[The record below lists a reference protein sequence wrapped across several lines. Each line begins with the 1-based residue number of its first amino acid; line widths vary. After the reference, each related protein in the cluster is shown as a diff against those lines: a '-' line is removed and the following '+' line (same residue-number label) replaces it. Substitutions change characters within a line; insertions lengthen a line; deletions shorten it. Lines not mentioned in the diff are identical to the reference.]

1 MDSNKIL
8 QAFLELL
15 DNHFSAL
22 PQAMQDLP
30 LLNKSLAE
38 LPDDE
43 IEQVVD
49 LIIDWCSE
57 HQPLGKIISDS
68 CKQISL
74 KHPIEPLPD
83 HLDNTFRE
91 VRKTVQQKVEA
102 LKKAQDEKNG

>member
-15 DNHFSAL
+15 KNNFSAF

-43 IEQVVD
+43 IEQAVD

-57 HQPLGKIISDS
+57 RQPLGKIISDS
-68 CKQISL
+68 LRQIKL
-74 KHPIEPLPD
+74 DHPIEPLPD
-83 HLDNTFRE
+83 NLDNTFRE
-91 VRKTVQQKVEA
+91 VRKTVQQKLDA